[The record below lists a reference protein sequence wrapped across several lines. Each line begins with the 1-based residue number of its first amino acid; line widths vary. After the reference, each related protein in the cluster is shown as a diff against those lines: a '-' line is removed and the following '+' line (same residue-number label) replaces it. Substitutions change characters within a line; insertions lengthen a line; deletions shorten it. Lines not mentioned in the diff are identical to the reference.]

1 MATYPVGYN
10 PTLIPISGTSQ
21 VGNLVIGQSDFEWST
36 QPDGIRFWMSPYD
49 TTGYIVAH
57 PTPSGNQPN
66 PLSIP
71 AYVGFWRS
79 EFKTDESFI
88 QLSEWVSN
96 YHGTPQTFST
106 TNLAKNWLNDNGYWT
121 SYDPPPTPTP
131 TPTNTQTP
139 TNTNTPTP
147 SITASQTMTPTST
160 NTPTP
165 SITASQTMTPT
176 KTPTPTPSITA
187 SQTPTITP
195 TVTQTPTK
203 TTTPTPTV
211 TPSATNALVQTNLI
225 MNWDIQNSS
234 SYGGSGSTITDL
246 KGNINGTLTGT
257 IVYTSGSPNYLTID
271 GGTFEYIY
279 TANINPYLSP
289 ANTGTNQSMFLWIY
303 PTSNGVIYSEQGVL
317 SPDTTW
323 FDAQIQRDSSDRFL
337 FGVWPYT
344 VNTARITS
352 GVFALN
358 NWYYVGWTYNGT
370 LTGYVNGVSVGTSTY
385 SRETPYN
392 SIGYPMY
399 FNLGYPTSTDMTT
412 TTTTC
417 SYRLGA
423 CQIYNVGLSGA
434 QVLQNY
440 NNTKAKYGL

>member
-10 PTLIPISGTSQ
+10 PSLIPISGTSQ
-21 VGNLVIGQSDFEWST
+21 VGNLVIGESDFEWSL
-36 QPDGIRFWMSPYD
+36 QPNGVTFWMSPYD
-49 TTGYIVAH
+49 TTGYIIAH
-57 PTPSGNQPN
+57 QTPSGNQPN
-66 PLSIP
+66 PLGIP

-96 YHGTPQTFST
+96 YHGTPQIFST
-106 TNLAKNWLNDNGYWT
+106 PNLAKTWLNDNGYWT
-121 SYDPPPTPTP
+121 SYIPTATPTP
-131 TPTNTQTP
+131 TPTITQTP
-139 TNTNTPTP
+139 TNTN
-147 SITASQTMTPTST
+147 
-160 NTPTP
+160 
-165 SITASQTMTPT
+165 
-176 KTPTPTPSITA
+176 TPTPSITA

-203 TTTPTPTV
+203 TTTPTPTI
-211 TPSATNALVQTNLI
+211 TPSPTNALIQTGLI
-225 MNWDIQNSS
+225 MNWDIQNTS
-234 SYGGSGSTITDL
+234 SYSGSGSVITDL
-246 KGNINGTLTGT
+246 EGNINGTLTGT
-257 IVYTSGSPNYLTID
+257 IVYTSGSPNYLTVD

-289 ANTGTNQSMFLWIY
+289 VNTGTNQSMFLWIY
-303 PTSNGVIYSEQGVL
+303 PTSNGIIYSEQGNL
-317 SPDTTW
+317 TPDGVW
-323 FDAQIQRDSSDRFL
+323 FDAQIQRDSSNRFL

-344 VNTARITS
+344 INSAPITS

-370 LTGYVNGVSVGTSTY
+370 LTAYVNGSSVGSSTY
-385 SRETPYN
+385 SRNTPYN
-392 SIGYPMY
+392 NGGALPMY
-399 FNLGYPTSTDMTT
+399 FNLGYPTATDMTT
-412 TTTTC
+412 TTTIC

-440 NNTKAKYGL
+440 NSTKSKYGL